1 MDSQR
6 SLFQTLPMLVV
17 HKVVEYLEG
26 RSRTSFSL
34 DIDAHNKG
42 KAILTPLLSVSEHW
56 CAVAL
61 ASICDNCLVGF
72 DYASKGIDVSF
83 PAWPA
88 SAPYSTAKLILPS
101 DKAIASL
108 ISQCI
113 DQRVDQRIDDFFD
126 QLPMD
131 ILGTPTPVSVTS
143 QEKVTDFARS
153 LLRLIPAVVSTIVS
167 VQSINDTELN
177 HGRLYDTLVS
187 ELCRGSVKCL
197 QAYSGLNGSL
207 VTFNLLVVS
216 GLTSIAQGSGMA
228 CMPLVRLAYQNAR
241 TLEELTI
248 GLAEEPD
255 WRTLVYGGTGL
266 PIVFNSLKELTLTV
280 ADVPYTSTWAEI
292 EGTESF
298 PVLSTL
304 VVSGGYPF
312 DDDFLFRGNGKT
324 LQNLRIPFKVIARNI
339 LGRFNV
345 LKRSGVT
352 RMNSIHIGRVS
363 DVDKAFIASLAEIPV
378 KQQMGHIL
386 ETATT
391 LSLQNDTV
399 GLAMHFAIKIVPSI
413 SVIRHLA
420 FAGLVFDTS
429 HIIDVISAL
438 PSLVS
443 LTCDVRGSCS
453 SAGTIPASERPSN
466 LDSKYYP
473 LSRNF
478 RVLRVPYS
486 AQSSAKK
493 IAIVA
498 IQIAILCPN
507 FLYVDI
513 APEFRNVFSREVAW
527 AGFNRTFEPYTKALQ
542 SLIYTDLDD

>member
-1 MDSQR
+1 
-6 SLFQTLPMLVV
+6 
-17 HKVVEYLEG
+17 
-26 RSRTSFSL
+26 
-34 DIDAHNKG
+34 
-42 KAILTPLLSVSEHW
+42 
-56 CAVAL
+56 
-61 ASICDNCLVGF
+61 
-72 DYASKGIDVSF
+72 
-83 PAWPA
+83 
-88 SAPYSTAKLILPS
+88 
-101 DKAIASL
+101 
-108 ISQCI
+108 
-113 DQRVDQRIDDFFD
+113 
-126 QLPMD
+126 
-131 ILGTPTPVSVTS
+131 
-143 QEKVTDFARS
+143 EKVTDFARS
-153 LLRLIPAVVSTIVS
+153 LLWLIPAVVSTIVS
-167 VQSINDTELN
+167 VQSINDTEPN

-197 QAYSGLNGSL
+197 QAHSGLNGSL

-255 WRTLVYGGTGL
+255 WRTLVYGGTGF

-304 VVSGGYPF
+304 VVNGGYPF

-324 LQNLRIPFKVIARNI
+324 LQNLRIPFKAIARNI

-352 RMNSIHIGRVS
+352 RMSSIHIGRVS
-363 DVDKAFIASLAEIPV
+363 DVDKAFIAGLAEIPV

-391 LSLQNDTV
+391 LNLQNDTV
-399 GLAMHFAIKIVPSI
+399 GLAMHFTIKIVPSI

-420 FAGLVFDTS
+420 FAGLVFDTC

-438 PSLVS
+438 PSLAN

-498 IQIAILCPN
+498 MQIAILCPN

-513 APEFRNVFSREVAW
+513 APELRNVFSHEVAW